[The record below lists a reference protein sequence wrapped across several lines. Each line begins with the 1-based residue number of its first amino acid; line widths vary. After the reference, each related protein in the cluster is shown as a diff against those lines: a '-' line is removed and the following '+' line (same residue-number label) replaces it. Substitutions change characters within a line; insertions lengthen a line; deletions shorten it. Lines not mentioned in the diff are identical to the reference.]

1 MHKKCILV
9 LTCLLMFGNLAHR
22 AVLCFGADGHIEI
35 ESVFHEQCGNHARFH
50 PADQK
55 RSEHMHIKDKH
66 CELCVD
72 IPLSDNYI
80 TKQSTSF
87 GTKKSSSL
95 KTLPRTII
103 SVFTSD
109 NVSTNNKRLAKL
121 GNLVSDAL
129 LSISTVVLIV

>member
-9 LTCLLMFGNLAHR
+9 LTCLLMFGNLAHG

-35 ESVFHEQCGNHARFH
+35 ESVFHVQCDDHARLQ

-55 RSEHMHIKDKH
+55 RSDSMQIKDNH
-66 CELCVD
+66 CDPCVD

-103 SVFTSD
+103 SVFTS
-109 NVSTNNKRLAKL
+109 NNMSTNKERIAKL
-121 GNLVSDAL
+121 GDSASDPL
-129 LSISTVVLIV
+129 TFISTVVLIV